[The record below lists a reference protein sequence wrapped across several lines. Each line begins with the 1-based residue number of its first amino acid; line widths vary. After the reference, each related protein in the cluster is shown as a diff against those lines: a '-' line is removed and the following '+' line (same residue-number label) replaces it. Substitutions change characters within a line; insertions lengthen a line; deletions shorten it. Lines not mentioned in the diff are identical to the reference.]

1 MFENSSLNLTK
12 RAMDIMNIL
21 WDAGKP
27 LAASDFLEYD
37 STLTL
42 HTVHAYLKNL
52 LKNNLIEVDKIIMSG
67 KNLTRCYKPSMSR
80 NEFQTRKFFNMLD
93 YKQISASNLVAS
105 FFDYGNDDVRELQEL
120 NELEQLIKERKQN
133 LKDKSEQ

>member
-1 MFENSSLNLTK
+1 MFKNSSFELTK

-27 LAASDFLEYD
+27 LTASDFLAYD

-52 LKNNLIEVDKIIMSG
+52 LKNNLIEVDKIVMS
-67 KNLTRCYKPSMSR
+67 
-80 NEFQTRKFFNMLD
+80 
-93 YKQISASNLVAS
+93 
-105 FFDYGNDDVRELQEL
+105 GNDDVRELQEL

-133 LKDKSEQ
+133 LKDKSE

>member
-1 MFENSSLNLTK
+1 MLENNSFELTK

-27 LAASDFLEYD
+27 LAASDFLAYD

-42 HTVHAYLKNL
+42 HTVHSYLKKL

-67 KNLTRCYKPSMSR
+67 KNLTRCYKPSLNR
-80 NEFQTRKFFNMLD
+80 TEFQTQKFFNTLG
-93 YKQISASNLVAS
+93 YKHISAANLVAS
-105 FFDYGNDDVRELQEL
+105 FFEYGNDDARELQEL
-120 NELEQLIKERKQN
+120 NELEQMIKERKQN